1 MSKSPQGV
9 YVNEATHNR
18 VSMLVE
24 NALDGHGTLAGF
36 VAYLEE
42 ALSGATHDP
51 DLLVFD
57 RERRKSG
64 VLEPIRDR
72 ERMRRFDDAPKDG
85 FGVAPTDSED
95 AAAVARAS
103 LEAYEAAWRDL
114 GETMPWGEA
123 DPRSHV
129 VALYLLRGD
138 PRLWQHDKAYDAPR
152 VRHYTLYSELSELLD
167 LRHPERAL
175 RYDEFEADGQEPPTL
190 LWRDGSVE
198 ALLEPAKNRS
208 TSFYLDPEAHDL
220 ALKAFGRD
228 LFDRLERGLR
238 RLLDNPRH
246 YLQALQPHFNFLEH
260 GPALGDYRWR
270 DMKPEHQE
278 LMLEWLSE
286 RLAGGL
292 WRRGSDDAPGVDEPP
307 AVPGEN
313 NLSLAAYLGVL
324 EDPRTLREQDSE
336 RSNLVQAFLERY
348 RLQRLAPE
356 RDLAYQV
363 IRGVDLPTDRTFVS
377 NAVDYHLLKLFQAYA
392 LTVLPADQREERRV
406 HPMTLATFA
415 QPQLFP
421 TRVTL
426 EAYGGVKALKNAWGG
441 WELVSGRKTALEL
454 SDAEAYWTA
463 QALNAVLS
471 TQPYRTSTQKLVD
484 LLASSV
490 HGDDD
495 INPFGHIWATTVT
508 ELTGKTRIKIALG
521 LPVVE
526 RALEG
531 VRRAGERPD
540 PIAVGLELTAQLT
553 DEALR
558 ANGKFTEAFLA
569 GCAFYLEEASA

>member
-18 VSMLVE
+18 VSMLVQ
-24 NALDGHGTLAGF
+24 NALDGLGTLAGF
-36 VAYLEE
+36 VAYLEKTVSDATVSLDE
-42 ALSGATHDP
+42 ALDFDSEGAMG
-51 DLLVFD
+51 LA
-57 RERRKSG
+57 RE
-64 VLEPIRDR
+64 P
-72 ERMRRFDDAPKDG
+72 ERTGRFDEAPKDG
-85 FGVAPTDSED
+85 FAASPRDGE
-95 AAAVARAS
+95 AAARAARENF
-103 LEAYEAAWRDL
+103 EAYETAWQDL
-114 GETMPWGEA
+114 GEALPWEQA

-129 VALYLLRGD
+129 IALYLLSHE
-138 PRLWQHDKAYDAPR
+138 PRLWEHDHAYDSPR
-152 VRHYTLYSELSELLD
+152 GRLPTLHTALLNLAL
-167 LRHPERAL
+167 LRHP
-175 RYDEFEADGQEPPTL
+175 DPFSEAGAGGPGVDDPAL
-190 LWRDGSVE
+190 LWRDGAVE
-198 ALLEPAKNRS
+198 ALLEPARNRS
-208 TSFYLDPEAHDL
+208 TSFYLDPKAHDL
-220 ALKAFGRD
+220 AVRAFGRG
-228 LFDRLERGLR
+228 LFDRVERALR